1 MSEDR
6 KIRND
11 IVAIGILALIIFLSA
26 SMATYDQRDPAHE
39 ASEWLNH
46 IYQPD
51 QLYYPAQPEFSN
63 ACGRIGAW
71 TADMLSNTLGIG
83 AYFLIF
89 GLIGLEIALFK
100 RQSLE
105 SPWLKT
111 AGWAISLFSVSA
123 LASIAL
129 PPQWFSPMIGPGGY
143 LGALINGLFTNY
155 LGVELRSPQQSLQQ
169 QRCCHSACYT
179 DL

>member
-51 QLYYPAQPEFSN
+51 QLYYPAQAEFSN

-71 TADMLSNTLGIG
+71 MA
-83 AYFLIF
+83 
-89 GLIGLEIALFK
+89 
-100 RQSLE
+100 
-105 SPWLKT
+105 
-111 AGWAISLFSVSA
+111 
-123 LASIAL
+123 
-129 PPQWFSPMIGPGGY
+129 
-143 LGALINGLFTNY
+143 
-155 LGVELRSPQQSLQQ
+155 
-169 QRCCHSACYT
+169 
-179 DL
+179 